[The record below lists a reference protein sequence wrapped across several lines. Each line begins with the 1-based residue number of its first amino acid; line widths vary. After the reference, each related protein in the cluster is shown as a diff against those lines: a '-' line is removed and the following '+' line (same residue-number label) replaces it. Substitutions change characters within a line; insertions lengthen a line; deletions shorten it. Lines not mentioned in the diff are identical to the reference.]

1 MTVDATTNQLPVTWI
16 IGATGGIGAAL
27 ARRLAPKAQLVL
39 SARTEAPLT
48 ALASEL
54 GVHACTV
61 DATQPESIQQALTNV
76 LQSYGRIDAVVL
88 AVGSILLKSAHRTSF
103 DEWHTTIT
111 QNLHAAFYVVRAVT
125 DKMQRQPDGGSILLF
140 STAAAQ
146 IGFANH
152 EAIAAAKA
160 GVEGLARAT
169 AASYAPRNIR
179 VNVIAPGLVD
189 TTMAQAITRNP
200 TALEASRQMHPLG
213 RIGVADDVAHIAE
226 AVLTSTWMTGQVV
239 VVDGGLSGI
248 KK

>member
-1 MTVDATTNQLPVTWI
+1 MTDLSSTPHLPVTWI

-27 ARRLAPKAQLVL
+27 ARRIAPRAQLIL
-39 SARTEAPLT
+39 SARTDASLT
-48 ALASEL
+48 ALAGEL
-54 GVHACTV
+54 GAHAV
-61 DATQPESIQQALTNV
+61 PMDATQPESIQQALATIM
-76 LQSYGRIDAVVL
+76 QTHGRIDAVVL
-88 AVGSILLKSAHRTSF
+88 AVGSILLKSAHRTSL
-103 DEWHTTIT
+103 DEWHATIT
-111 QNLHAAFYVVRAVT
+111 QNLHAAFYVTRAVT
-125 DKMQRQPDGGSILLF
+125 EKMQRQAGGGAILLF

-189 TTMAQAITRNP
+189 TPLAQPITTNAA
-200 TALEASRQMHPLG
+200 ALEASRQMHPLG
-213 RIGVADDVAHIAE
+213 RIGTADDVAQVAE

-239 VVDGGLSGI
+239 VVDGGLAGI

>member
-1 MTVDATTNQLPVTWI
+1 MTTIPETQHAPVTWI

-27 ARRLAPKAQLVL
+27 ARRIALRTQLVL
-39 SARTEAPLT
+39 SARTETPLT
-48 ALASEL
+48 ALAGEL
-54 GVHACTV
+54 GAQAITV
-61 DATQPESIQQALTNV
+61 DATQPESIQQALTSV
-76 LQSYGRIDAVVL
+76 IQTHGRIDAVVL
-88 AVGSILLKSAHRTSF
+88 AVGSILLKSAHRTTL
-103 DEWHTTIT
+103 DEWHATIT
-111 QNLHAAFYVVRAVT
+111 QNLHAAFYVTRAVT
-125 DKMQRQPDGGSILLF
+125 EKMQRQPGGGSILLF

-160 GVEGLARAT
+160 GIEGLARAT

-189 TTMAQAITRNP
+189 TPLAQPITSNAA
-200 TALEASRQMHPLG
+200 ALEASRQMHPLG

-239 VVDGGLSGI
+239 VVDGGLAGI

>member
-1 MTVDATTNQLPVTWI
+1 MTVDTTTNQLPVTWI

-39 SARTEAPLT
+39 SARNEAPLT

-54 GVHACTV
+54 GAQACTV

-76 LQSYGRIDAVVL
+76 LQIYGRIDAVVL
-88 AVGSILLKSAHRTSF
+88 AVGSILLKSAHRTSL

-189 TTMAQAITRNP
+189 TPLAHPITSNA

-239 VVDGGLSGI
+239 VVDGGLSGV